1 MNKRSTVLA
10 LAVAIGTAGAA
21 YIPVD
26 VGAQEIP
33 PARVAILDIQKVF
46 RESTVAVDI
55 RNQVSR
61 QEKVYQGE
69 LAAREQELRAA
80 SEELGRQRPILSSE
94 AFAKQQNELK
104 ARVAAM
110 QRDVETRK
118 SELNQARI
126 TAFKQVERA
135 LVGIISEI
143 AKERSVNLVLSRVN
157 AQGVVLYSDKSLN
170 ITTEVV
176 TRLDERLPSLKV
188 PLALN

>member
-1 MNKRSTVLA
+1 MIKRSTVLA

-21 YIPVD
+21 YVPTV
-26 VGAQEIP
+26 VMAQEIP
-33 PARVAILDIQKVF
+33 PVRVAILDIQKVF
-46 RESTVAVDI
+46 RESTVALDI

-80 SEELGRQRPILSSE
+80 SEELVRQRAILSSE
-94 AFAKQQNELK
+94 AFAKQQNALN

-110 QRDVETRK
+110 QRDVQSRK

-135 LVGIISEI
+135 LAGIISEI
-143 AKERSVNLVLSRVN
+143 AKERSVNLILSRVN

-176 TRLDERLPSLKV
+176 TRLDERLPSVKV